1 MGGEAGVDALD
12 TSHSH
17 NSVRIRR
24 EKVPSVGKHQRLD
37 SSVYLVAVRTATDIA
52 HVGKAG

>member
-1 MGGEAGVDALD
+1 MGGETGVDVLD

-24 EKVPSVGKHQRLD
+24 EKVSSVGKHQRLD
-37 SSVYLVAVRTATDIA
+37 SVCLLAVRTATDIA
-52 HVGKAG
+52 HVGKAD